1 MKDVIENGLKRWGA
15 YDLVHRPYYL
25 MKHIFI
31 RLLRPRTPLTIH
43 NHTALFWTPNPIL
56 YRRVH
61 ELRGEEKL
69 LDQLLSLTQEG
80 DIFWDVGANIGIYSL
95 LLSSAVGK
103 QGTVYSF
110 EPEPQ
115 SCTWLNQNRALNRAK
130 NIQIMPMAL
139 GATETEITLFPAKRA
154 GMGIHKLFDDG
165 QVQSQ
170 GVQVPLIP
178 GDILI
183 ERGRAHP
190 PTLLKIDVEGYEMSV
205 LQGLAAALKSS
216 TCRLLALEVHPQELA
231 HFQYQVSDVRTFI
244 TQQGFTIE
252 HESHR
257 DGQLHWLCMK
267 ETTHQP

>member
-1 MKDVIENGLKRWGA
+1 MKDALENGLKQWGV
-15 YDLVHRPYYL
+15 YDMVHRPYYL

-31 RLLRPRTPLTIH
+31 RLLRPRTSLTIH
-43 NHTALFWTPNPIL
+43 NYTALFCTPNPIL
-56 YRRVH
+56 YRRIR

-69 LDQLLSLTQEG
+69 LDQLLSLTQKG
-80 DIFWDVGANIGIYSL
+80 DIFWDVGANIGIYSF
-95 LLSSAVGK
+95 LLSLAVGK
-103 QGTVYSF
+103 QGTVYAF

-115 SCTWLNQNRALNRAK
+115 SCTWLSHNHALNQSE
-130 NIQIMPMAL
+130 NVQIMPMAL
-139 GATETEITLFPAKRA
+139 GATETQVTLFPAKRA
-154 GMGIHKLFDDG
+154 GMGVHKLFDDG

-183 ERGRAHP
+183 ERGRVLP

-231 HFQYQVSDVRTFI
+231 HFQYQVNDVRTLVIELGFI
-244 TQQGFTIE
+244 IA
-252 HESHR
+252 HESQR
-257 DGQLHWLCMK
+257 DGQIHWLCVK
-267 ETTHQP
+267 EVFHKP